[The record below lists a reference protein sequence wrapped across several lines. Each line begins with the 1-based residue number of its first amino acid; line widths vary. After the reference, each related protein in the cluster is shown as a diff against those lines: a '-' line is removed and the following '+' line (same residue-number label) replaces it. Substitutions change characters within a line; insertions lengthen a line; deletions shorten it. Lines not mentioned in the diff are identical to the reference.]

1 MTSVAEIL
9 ITPRKPEKINKRRFF
24 AKHRGNTPWS
34 RFLYFLL
41 SKTWMVIMDDVR
53 TLLAMRLAGS
63 RMKRGTYKSKDS
75 FHAGLSVLRA
85 TDVEHARSP
94 STATIAKGS
103 GRLKSSR
110 FARPVA
116 PVTARRSA
124 ELINKER
131 KRTGQLNDVLGV
143 AASVSAP
150 SRTASS
156 HTYPLLAI
164 GLDPR
169 LDLGSTLCC

>member
-1 MTSVAEIL
+1 
-9 ITPRKPEKINKRRFF
+9 
-24 AKHRGNTPWS
+24 
-34 RFLYFLL
+34 
-41 SKTWMVIMDDVR
+41 MDDVR

-63 RMKRGTYKSKDS
+63 RARRGTYKSKDS

-85 TDVEHARSP
+85 TDVEHACSP
-94 STATIAKGS
+94 STTTIANGS

-124 ELINKER
+124 GLINEKGT
-131 KRTGQLNDVLGV
+131 RTGQFNDVLGV
-143 AASVSAP
+143 AASVSAS

-164 GLDPR
+164 GLSLR
-169 LDLGSTLCC
+169 LDLGTKLRCKRFPVPACRFSRSMLCPQNKFLAD

>member
-1 MTSVAEIL
+1 
-9 ITPRKPEKINKRRFF
+9 
-24 AKHRGNTPWS
+24 
-34 RFLYFLL
+34 
-41 SKTWMVIMDDVR
+41 MDDVR
-53 TLLAMRLAGS
+53 TLLEMRLAGS

-75 FHAGLSVLRA
+75 FHTGLSVLRA
-85 TDVEHARSP
+85 TDVEHVCSP
-94 STATIAKGS
+94 STTTTANGS

-116 PVTARRSA
+116 PVTAHRSA
-124 ELINKER
+124 ELINKEG
-131 KRTGQLNDVLGV
+131 KHTGQFNDMLGV

-164 GLDPR
+164 GLDLR